1 LIPSKN
7 QTIKKSKFFPKD
19 FSTDN
24 DSEEV
29 ITPDRPKS
37 FNLFYYKLMIVTR
50 ISKFRNTVYTN
61 NLEGDVDEPEF
72 DGVHIKSQFEE
83 NKVLDENDIYKI
95 K

>member
-1 LIPSKN
+1 
-7 QTIKKSKFFPKD
+7 
-19 FSTDN
+19 
-24 DSEEV
+24 
-29 ITPDRPKS
+29 
-37 FNLFYYKLMIVTR
+37 MIVTR